1 MLTCGQNARRMGCDD
16 ANLAG
21 SGCSECTASSDR
33 MLTRRAF
40 ASLVGLAAGSVLL
53 GVLPGCAGPDA
64 GQTAPAANEGEG
76 LNSGEGGKDEM
87 PPTSE
92 SAPAAPSAALSPGLL
107 CVAEYANNT
116 LAVVDPATGEILQ
129 RIAAGQNPATALVAD
144 GWVYVGSSG
153 GGEVTAVSIADPSQ
167 VTSITVGK
175 QPLGLCYDGAQ
186 GILYVGDYFASSIHL
201 VATQLKSLVK
211 TVKLS
216 ASGYHNRTD
225 PPDCCRI
232 DPGTGRRTVALALAP
247 EGNLLYCANYGTFD
261 VARVDLATGEEIE
274 AFDGV
279 VGPRQI
285 LVSAD
290 GAQLLLAGVGGE
302 GEQQV
307 SDLYVLD
314 RSSGK
319 RVQEVPVGQSV
330 AGVAQASDGSAVW
343 AIARDDGE
351 LVAFDADWNET
362 GRLSLGVGIDTLV
375 LAPDEKTLLVGN
387 SIGGQVH
394 VVDAPSL
401 ALLNTIEG
409 LASPKGIAVID

>member
-1 MLTCGQNARRMGCDD
+1 MITRR
-16 ANLAG
+16 NFVVLAG
-21 SGCSECTASSDR
+21 IGAMGLLNTAGCAAPAEEPPRDVSGEKEPLEEPSPIPQKEPVASSEP
-33 MLTRRAF
+33 F
-40 ASLVGLAAGSVLL
+40 
-53 GVLPGCAGPDA
+53 
-64 GQTAPAANEGEG
+64 
-76 LNSGEGGKDEM
+76 SGEII
-87 PPTSE
+87 
-92 SAPAAPSAALSPGLL
+92 PGML
-107 CVAEYANNT
+107 CVAEYATNT
-116 LAVVDPATGEILQ
+116 LAVVDARAGEVAG
-129 RIAAGQNPATALVAD
+129 RIPVGRNPASVLAAEDTVF
-144 GWVYVGSSG
+144 VGCTG
-153 GGEVTAVSIADPSQ
+153 TGEVTAVPMANPTAAVPIP
-167 VTSITVGK
+167 VGH
-175 QPLGLCYDGAQ
+175 QILGLCLDEAQ
-186 GILYVGDYFASSIHL
+186 GLIYVGDYFANSVHAID
-201 VATQLKSLVK
+201 VALQSLVG
-211 TVKLS
+211 TMELS
-216 ASGYHNRTD
+216 SLGFSGRTD
-225 PPDCCRI
+225 PPPCCTFE
-232 DPGTGRRTVALALAP
+232 PGAGRRTVALVLAP
-247 EGNLLYCANYGTFD
+247 EGDLLYCANYGTFD

-330 AGVAQASDGSAVW
+330 AGVAQASDGLAVW

-401 ALLNTIEG
+401 VLLNTIEG
-409 LASPKGIAVID
+409 LASPKGIAVIA

>member
-1 MLTCGQNARRMGCDD
+1 M
-16 ANLAG
+16 LAG
-21 SGCSECTASSDR
+21 IGA
-33 MLTRRAF
+33 M
-40 ASLVGLAAGSVLL
+40 GLL
-53 GVLPGCAGPDA
+53 GTPGCAALTEESPRDVAEEGGPRESSSPTPQKEPINA
-64 GQTAPAANEGEG
+64 GEPF
-76 LNSGEGGKDEM
+76 SGEI
-87 PPTSE
+87 
-92 SAPAAPSAALSPGLL
+92 APGML
-107 CVAEYANNT
+107 CVAEYATNA
-116 LAVVDPATGEILQ
+116 LAVVDARAGEVVG
-129 RIAAGQNPATALVAD
+129 RIPVGRNPASVLVMQ
-144 GWVYVGSSG
+144 GIVFVGCTG
-153 GGEVTAVSIADPSQ
+153 AGEVTAVPMASPTAAAPIP
-167 VTSITVGK
+167 VGH
-175 QPLGLCYDGAQ
+175 QILGLCCDEARGL
-186 GILYVGDYFASSIHL
+186 IYVGDYFANSVHVID
-201 VATQLKSLVK
+201 VALQSLVG
-211 TVKLS
+211 TMELS
-216 ASGYHNRTD
+216 ALGFSGRTD
-225 PPDCCRI
+225 PPPCCTFE
-232 DPGTGRRTVALALAP
+232 PGAGRRTVALALAP

-409 LASPKGIAVID
+409 LASPKGIAVIA

>member
-1 MLTCGQNARRMGCDD
+1 MITRR
-16 ANLAG
+16 NFVVLAG
-21 SGCSECTASSDR
+21 IGAMGLLNTAGCAAPAEEPPRDVSGEKEPLEEPSPIPQKEPVASSEP
-33 MLTRRAF
+33 F
-40 ASLVGLAAGSVLL
+40 
-53 GVLPGCAGPDA
+53 
-64 GQTAPAANEGEG
+64 
-76 LNSGEGGKDEM
+76 SGEII
-87 PPTSE
+87 
-92 SAPAAPSAALSPGLL
+92 PGLL
-107 CVAEYANNT
+107 CVAEYATNT
-116 LAVVDPATGEILQ
+116 LAVVDARAGEVAG
-129 RIAAGQNPATALVAD
+129 RIPVGRNPASVLAAEDTVF
-144 GWVYVGSSG
+144 VGCTG
-153 GGEVTAVSIADPSQ
+153 TGEVTAVPMASPTAAAPIP
-167 VTSITVGK
+167 VGH
-175 QPLGLCYDGAQ
+175 QILGLCRDEARRLIYA
-186 GILYVGDYFASSIHL
+186 GDYFANSVHAID
-201 VATQLKSLVK
+201 VALQSLVG
-211 TVKLS
+211 TMELS
-216 ASGYHNRTD
+216 ALGFSGRTD
-225 PPDCCRI
+225 PPPCCTFE
-232 DPGTGRRTVALALAP
+232 PGAGRRTVALALAP

-375 LAPDEKTLLVGN
+375 LAPDAKTLLVGN

-409 LASPKGIAVID
+409 LASPKGIAVIA

>member
-1 MLTCGQNARRMGCDD
+1 MITRR
-16 ANLAG
+16 NFVVLAG
-21 SGCSECTASSDR
+21 IGAMGLLSTAGCAAPAEEPPRDVSGEKEPLEEPSPIPQKEPVASSEP
-33 MLTRRAF
+33 F
-40 ASLVGLAAGSVLL
+40 
-53 GVLPGCAGPDA
+53 
-64 GQTAPAANEGEG
+64 
-76 LNSGEGGKDEM
+76 SGEII
-87 PPTSE
+87 
-92 SAPAAPSAALSPGLL
+92 PGML
-107 CVAEYANNT
+107 CVAEYATNT
-116 LAVVDPATGEILQ
+116 LAVVDARAGEVAG
-129 RIAAGQNPATALVAD
+129 RIPVGRNPASVLAAEDTVF
-144 GWVYVGSSG
+144 VGCTG
-153 GGEVTAVSIADPSQ
+153 TGEVTAVPMASPTAAAPIP
-167 VTSITVGK
+167 VGH
-175 QPLGLCYDGAQ
+175 QILGLCCDEARGL
-186 GILYVGDYFASSIHL
+186 IYVGDYFANSVHVID
-201 VATQLKSLVK
+201 VALQSLVG
-211 TVKLS
+211 TMELS
-216 ASGYHNRTD
+216 ALGFSGRTD
-225 PPDCCRI
+225 PPPCCTFE
-232 DPGTGRRTVALALAP
+232 PGAGRRTVALALAP

-330 AGVAQASDGSAVW
+330 AGVAQTSDGSAVW

-394 VVDAPSL
+394 VVDASSL

-409 LASPKGIAVID
+409 LASPKGIAVIA

>member
-1 MLTCGQNARRMGCDD
+1 
-16 ANLAG
+16 
-21 SGCSECTASSDR
+21 
-33 MLTRRAF
+33 MLTRRTF
-40 ASLVGLAAGSVLL
+40 ASLAGLAAGSVLL
-53 GVLPGCAGPDA
+53 GIGPGCSGSDSETAADSEASRPAGSSGNGDA
-64 GQTAPAANEGEG
+64 GS
-76 LNSGEGGKDEM
+76 SGAGMEEM
-87 PPTSE
+87 PATSGDT
-92 SAPAAPSAALSPGLL
+92 SAPAVAAALSPGLL

-116 LAVVDPATGEILQ
+116 LAVVDPSTGEILQ
-129 RIAAGQNPATALVAD
+129 RIAAGQNPATVLVAD

-153 GGEVTAVSIADPSQ
+153 GGEVTAVNIADPSQ

-175 QPLGLCYDGAQ
+175 QPLGLCYDEAQ

-201 VATQLKSLVK
+201 VDTQLKSLVK
-211 TVKLS
+211 TVKLN
-216 ASGYHNRTD
+216 AQGYHNRTD

-247 EGNLLYCANYGTFD
+247 EGDLLYCANYGTFD

-307 SDLYVLD
+307 NDLYVLD
-314 RSSGK
+314 RASGK
-319 RVQEVPVGQSV
+319 RVLEIPVGQSV

-362 GRLSLGVGIDTLV
+362 ARLSLGVGIDTLV

-394 VVDAPSL
+394 VIDAATM
-401 ALLNTIEG
+401 ALMNTIEG
-409 LASPKGIAVID
+409 LASPKGIAVIA

>member
-1 MLTCGQNARRMGCDD
+1 MLGGGARPTPQACDD
-16 ANLAG
+16 STFAG
-21 SGCSECTASSDR
+21 AGR
-33 MLTRRAF
+33 PLLTRRAF
-40 ASLVGLAAGSVLL
+40 ASLAGMAAGAALL
-53 GVLPGCAGPDA
+53 GILPGCAGSGASGPADSSA
-64 GQTAPAANEGEG
+64 GDNVD
-76 LNSGEGGKDEM
+76 SGKGSAEEM
-87 PPTSE
+87 PVTSGDA
-92 SAPAAPSAALSPGLL
+92 SADAAATTSAAALVPGLL
-107 CVAEYANNT
+107 CVAEYANNS
-116 LAVVDPATGEILQ
+116 LAVVDPATGEVLQ

-175 QPLGLCYDGAQ
+175 QPLGLCYDEMQ

-201 VATQLKSLVK
+201 VDTQLKSLVK
-211 TVKLS
+211 TVKLN
-216 ASGYHNRTD
+216 AQGYHNRTD

-247 EGNLLYCANYGTFD
+247 EGDLLYCANYGTFD
-261 VARVDLATGEEIE
+261 VARVDVEGAAEIE

-409 LASPKGIAVID
+409 LASPKGIAVIA

>member
-1 MLTCGQNARRMGCDD
+1 MITRR
-16 ANLAG
+16 NFVVLAG
-21 SGCSECTASSDR
+21 IGAMGLLNTAGCAAPAEEPPRDVSGEKEPLEEPSPIPQKEPVASSEP
-33 MLTRRAF
+33 F
-40 ASLVGLAAGSVLL
+40 
-53 GVLPGCAGPDA
+53 
-64 GQTAPAANEGEG
+64 
-76 LNSGEGGKDEM
+76 SGEII
-87 PPTSE
+87 
-92 SAPAAPSAALSPGLL
+92 PGML
-107 CVAEYANNT
+107 CVAEYATNT
-116 LAVVDPATGEILQ
+116 LAVVDARAGEVAG
-129 RIAAGQNPATALVAD
+129 RIPVGRNPASVLA
-144 GWVYVGSSG
+144 VGDTVFVG
-153 GGEVTAVSIADPSQ
+153 CTGAGEVTAVPMASPTAAAPIP
-167 VTSITVGK
+167 VGH
-175 QPLGLCYDGAQ
+175 QILGLCCDEARGL
-186 GILYVGDYFASSIHL
+186 IYVGDYFANNVHVID
-201 VATQLKSLVK
+201 VALQSLVG
-211 TVKLS
+211 TMELS
-216 ASGYHNRTD
+216 ALGFSGRTD
-225 PPDCCRI
+225 PPPCCTFE
-232 DPGTGRRTVALALAP
+232 PGAGRRTVALALAP

-307 SDLYVLD
+307 NDLYVLD
-314 RSSGK
+314 RASGK
-319 RVQEVPVGQSV
+319 RVLEIPVGQSV

-409 LASPKGIAVID
+409 LASPKDIAVIA

>member
-1 MLTCGQNARRMGCDD
+1 MITRR
-16 ANLAG
+16 NFVVLAG
-21 SGCSECTASSDR
+21 IGAMGLLNTAGCAAPAEEPPRDVSGEKEPLEEPSPIPQKEPVASSEP
-33 MLTRRAF
+33 F
-40 ASLVGLAAGSVLL
+40 
-53 GVLPGCAGPDA
+53 
-64 GQTAPAANEGEG
+64 
-76 LNSGEGGKDEM
+76 SGEII
-87 PPTSE
+87 
-92 SAPAAPSAALSPGLL
+92 PGML
-107 CVAEYANNT
+107 CVAEYATNT
-116 LAVVDPATGEILQ
+116 LAVVDARAGEVAG
-129 RIAAGQNPATALVAD
+129 RIPVGRNPASVLA
-144 GWVYVGSSG
+144 VGDAVFVG
-153 GGEVTAVSIADPSQ
+153 CTGAGEVTAVPMASPTAAAPIP
-167 VTSITVGK
+167 VGH
-175 QPLGLCYDGAQ
+175 QILGLCRDEARGLIYA
-186 GILYVGDYFASSIHL
+186 GDYFANSIHIID
-201 VATQLKSLVK
+201 VALQSLVD
-211 TVKLS
+211 TMELS
-216 ASGYHNRTD
+216 ALGFSGRTD
-225 PPDCCRI
+225 PPPCCTFE
-232 DPGTGRRTVALALAP
+232 PGAGRRTVALALAP
-247 EGNLLYCANYGTFD
+247 EGDLLYCANYGTFD

-343 AIARDDGE
+343 AIARDDGD

-375 LAPDEKTLLVGN
+375 LAPDAKTLLVGN

-409 LASPKGIAVID
+409 LASPKGIAVIA

>member
-1 MLTCGQNARRMGCDD
+1 MITRR
-16 ANLAG
+16 NFVVLAG
-21 SGCSECTASSDR
+21 IGAMGLLSTAGCAAPAEEPPRDVSGEKEPLEEPSPIPQKEPVASSEP
-33 MLTRRAF
+33 F
-40 ASLVGLAAGSVLL
+40 
-53 GVLPGCAGPDA
+53 
-64 GQTAPAANEGEG
+64 
-76 LNSGEGGKDEM
+76 SGEII
-87 PPTSE
+87 
-92 SAPAAPSAALSPGLL
+92 PGML
-107 CVAEYANNT
+107 CVAEYATNT
-116 LAVVDPATGEILQ
+116 LAVVDARAGEVAG
-129 RIAAGQNPATALVAD
+129 RIPVGRNPASVLAAEDTVF
-144 GWVYVGSSG
+144 VGCTG
-153 GGEVTAVSIADPSQ
+153 TGEVTAVPMASPTAAAPIP
-167 VTSITVGK
+167 VGH
-175 QPLGLCYDGAQ
+175 QILGLCCDEARGL
-186 GILYVGDYFASSIHL
+186 IYVGDYFANSVHVID
-201 VATQLKSLVK
+201 VALQSLVG
-211 TVKLS
+211 TMELS
-216 ASGYHNRTD
+216 ALGFSGRTD
-225 PPDCCRI
+225 PPPCCTFE
-232 DPGTGRRTVALALAP
+232 PGAGRRTVALALAP
-247 EGNLLYCANYGTFD
+247 EGDLLYCANYGTFD

-375 LAPDEKTLLVGN
+375 LAPDAKTLLVGN

-409 LASPKGIAVID
+409 LASPKDIAVIA

>member
-1 MLTCGQNARRMGCDD
+1 MITRR
-16 ANLAG
+16 NFVVLAG
-21 SGCSECTASSDR
+21 IGAMGLLNTAGCAAPAEEPPRDVSGEQEPLEEPSPIPQKEPVASSEP
-33 MLTRRAF
+33 F
-40 ASLVGLAAGSVLL
+40 
-53 GVLPGCAGPDA
+53 
-64 GQTAPAANEGEG
+64 
-76 LNSGEGGKDEM
+76 SGEII
-87 PPTSE
+87 
-92 SAPAAPSAALSPGLL
+92 PGML
-107 CVAEYANNT
+107 CVAEYATNT
-116 LAVVDPATGEILQ
+116 LAVVDARAGEVAG
-129 RIAAGQNPATALVAD
+129 RIPVGRNPASVLAAEDTVF
-144 GWVYVGSSG
+144 VGCTG
-153 GGEVTAVSIADPSQ
+153 TGEVTAVPMASPTAAAPIP
-167 VTSITVGK
+167 VGH
-175 QPLGLCYDGAQ
+175 QILGLCRDEARRLIYA
-186 GILYVGDYFASSIHL
+186 GDYFANSVHAID
-201 VATQLKSLVK
+201 VALQSLVG
-211 TVKLS
+211 TMELS
-216 ASGYHNRTD
+216 ALGFSGRTD
-225 PPDCCRI
+225 PPPCCTFE
-232 DPGTGRRTVALALAP
+232 PGAGRRTVALALAP
-247 EGNLLYCANYGTFD
+247 EGDLLYCANYGTFD

-375 LAPDEKTLLVGN
+375 LAPDAKTLLVGN

-409 LASPKGIAVID
+409 LASPKGIAVIA

>member
-1 MLTCGQNARRMGCDD
+1 MITRR
-16 ANLAG
+16 NFVVLAG
-21 SGCSECTASSDR
+21 IGAMGLLNTAGCAAPAEEPSRDVSGEKEPLEEPSPIPQKEPAASSEP
-33 MLTRRAF
+33 F
-40 ASLVGLAAGSVLL
+40 
-53 GVLPGCAGPDA
+53 
-64 GQTAPAANEGEG
+64 
-76 LNSGEGGKDEM
+76 SGEII
-87 PPTSE
+87 
-92 SAPAAPSAALSPGLL
+92 PGML
-107 CVAEYANNT
+107 CVAEYATNT
-116 LAVVDPATGEILQ
+116 LAVVDARAGEVAG
-129 RIAAGQNPATALVAD
+129 RIPVGRNPASVLA
-144 GWVYVGSSG
+144 VGDAVFVG
-153 GGEVTAVSIADPSQ
+153 CTGAGEVTAVPMASPTAAAPIP
-167 VTSITVGK
+167 VGH
-175 QPLGLCYDGAQ
+175 QILGLCRDEARGLIYA
-186 GILYVGDYFASSIHL
+186 GDYFANSIHIID
-201 VATQLKSLVK
+201 VALQSLVG
-211 TVKLS
+211 TMDLS
-216 ASGYHNRTD
+216 SLGFSGRTD
-225 PPDCCRI
+225 PPPCCTVE
-232 DPGTGRRTVALALAP
+232 PGAGRRTVALALAP

-409 LASPKGIAVID
+409 LASPKGIAVIA

>member
-1 MLTCGQNARRMGCDD
+1 MITRR
-16 ANLAG
+16 NFVVLAG
-21 SGCSECTASSDR
+21 IGAMGLLNTAGCAAPAEEPPRDVSGEQEPLEEPSPIPQKEPVASSEP
-33 MLTRRAF
+33 F
-40 ASLVGLAAGSVLL
+40 
-53 GVLPGCAGPDA
+53 
-64 GQTAPAANEGEG
+64 
-76 LNSGEGGKDEM
+76 SGEII
-87 PPTSE
+87 
-92 SAPAAPSAALSPGLL
+92 PGML
-107 CVAEYANNT
+107 CVAEYATNT
-116 LAVVDPATGEILQ
+116 LAVVDARAGEVAG
-129 RIAAGQNPATALVAD
+129 RIPVGRNPASVLA
-144 GWVYVGSSG
+144 VGDTVFVG
-153 GGEVTAVSIADPSQ
+153 CTGAGEVTAVPMASPTAAAPIP
-167 VTSITVGK
+167 VGH
-175 QPLGLCYDGAQ
+175 QILGLCCDEARGL
-186 GILYVGDYFASSIHL
+186 IYVGDYFANSVHVID
-201 VATQLKSLVK
+201 VALQSLVG
-211 TVKLS
+211 TMELS
-216 ASGYHNRTD
+216 ALGFSGRTD
-225 PPDCCRI
+225 PPPCCTFE
-232 DPGTGRRTVALALAP
+232 PGAGRRTVALALAP

-330 AGVAQASDGSAVW
+330 AGVAQASDGSAGW

-409 LASPKGIAVID
+409 LASPKGIAVIA

>member
-1 MLTCGQNARRMGCDD
+1 
-16 ANLAG
+16 
-21 SGCSECTASSDR
+21 
-33 MLTRRAF
+33 MLTRRTF
-40 ASLVGLAAGSVLL
+40 ASLAGIAAGSVLL
-53 GVLPGCAGPDA
+53 GIAPGCASADSPTDRSLSSSGD
-64 GQTAPAANEGEG
+64 GIEPAASKGEG
-76 LNSGEGGKDEM
+76 FVDATSPSGD
-87 PPTSE
+87 T
-92 SAPAAPSAALSPGLL
+92 AAAQPAIALASGSL

-116 LAVVDPATGEILQ
+116 LAVVDPGTGEILQ
-129 RIAAGQNPATALVAD
+129 RIAAGQNPATAVMAD

-153 GGEVTAVSIADPSQ
+153 GGQVTAVCVADPSQ
-167 VTSITVGK
+167 VTAISVGK
-175 QPLGLCYDGAQ
+175 QPLGLCYDEGQ
-186 GILYVGDYFASSIHL
+186 GVLYVGDYFASSVHL
-201 VATQLKSLVK
+201 VDVSLKSLIK
-211 TVKLS
+211 TVKLN
-216 ASGYHNRTD
+216 AYGFHNRTD

-232 DPGTGRRTVALALAP
+232 DPGTGRRTVALVLAP
-247 EGNLLYCANYGTFD
+247 EKDLLYCANYGTFD
-261 VARVDLATGEEIE
+261 VARVDLEGAAEVE

-307 SDLYVLD
+307 NDLYVLD
-314 RSSGK
+314 RATGK
-319 RVQEVPVGQSV
+319 CMQEVPVGQSV

-351 LVAFDADWNET
+351 LAAFDAGWNET

-387 SIGGQVH
+387 SLGGQVH
-394 VVDAPSL
+394 VVDAATL

-409 LASPKGIAVID
+409 LAAPKGIAVIP

>member
-1 MLTCGQNARRMGCDD
+1 M
-16 ANLAG
+16 
-21 SGCSECTASSDR
+21 
-33 MLTRRAF
+33 
-40 ASLVGLAAGSVLL
+40 
-53 GVLPGCAGPDA
+53 
-64 GQTAPAANEGEG
+64 
-76 LNSGEGGKDEM
+76 
-87 PPTSE
+87 
-92 SAPAAPSAALSPGLL
+92 
-107 CVAEYANNT
+107 
-116 LAVVDPATGEILQ
+116 
-129 RIAAGQNPATALVAD
+129 
-144 GWVYVGSSG
+144 
-153 GGEVTAVSIADPSQ
+153 
-167 VTSITVGK
+167 
-175 QPLGLCYDGAQ
+175 
-186 GILYVGDYFASSIHL
+186 
-201 VATQLKSLVK
+201 
-211 TVKLS
+211 
-216 ASGYHNRTD
+216 
-225 PPDCCRI
+225 
-232 DPGTGRRTVALALAP
+232 
-247 EGNLLYCANYGTFD
+247 LYCANYGTFD

-409 LASPKGIAVID
+409 LASPKGIAVIA

>member
-1 MLTCGQNARRMGCDD
+1 MLTCGQNARRMGRDD

-21 SGCSECTASSDR
+21 SGCSECMACGDR
-33 MLTRRAF
+33 ALTRRAF
-40 ASLVGLAAGSVLL
+40 ASLAGLAAGSVLL
-53 GVLPGCAGPDA
+53 GVLPGCTGSDA
-64 GQTAPAANEGEG
+64 GQTVPAANEGEG
-76 LNSGEGGKDEM
+76 SNSGEGGKDEM

-201 VATQLKSLVK
+201 VDTQLKSLVK

-290 GAQLLLAGVGGE
+290 GAQLLLAGVGATCTCSTVPRANACRRCRWASLSPAWLRPLTARRCGPLPATM
-302 GEQQV
+302 GSWWPSTPTGTRRGV
-307 SDLYVLD
+307 CLWAWASI
-314 RSSGK
+314 RSYLLPT
-319 RVQEVPVGQSV
+319 RRRCWL
-330 AGVAQASDGSAVW
+330 ATASAAKCTW
-343 AIARDDGE
+343 WMRRR
-351 LVAFDADWNET
+351 W
-362 GRLSLGVGIDTLV
+362 RC
-375 LAPDEKTLLVGN
+375 
-387 SIGGQVH
+387 
-394 VVDAPSL
+394 
-401 ALLNTIEG
+401 
-409 LASPKGIAVID
+409 

>member
-1 MLTCGQNARRMGCDD
+1 MITRR
-16 ANLAG
+16 NFVVLAG
-21 SGCSECTASSDR
+21 IGAMGLLNMAGCAAPAEEPPRDVSGEKEPLEEPSPIPQKEPVASSEP
-33 MLTRRAF
+33 F
-40 ASLVGLAAGSVLL
+40 
-53 GVLPGCAGPDA
+53 
-64 GQTAPAANEGEG
+64 
-76 LNSGEGGKDEM
+76 SGEII
-87 PPTSE
+87 
-92 SAPAAPSAALSPGLL
+92 PGML
-107 CVAEYANNT
+107 CVAEYATNT
-116 LAVVDPATGEILQ
+116 LAVVDARAGEVAG
-129 RIAAGQNPATALVAD
+129 RIPVGRNPASVLAAEDTVF
-144 GWVYVGSSG
+144 VGCTG
-153 GGEVTAVSIADPSQ
+153 TGEVTAVPMANPTAAVPIP
-167 VTSITVGK
+167 VGH
-175 QPLGLCYDGAQ
+175 QILGLCLDEAQ
-186 GILYVGDYFASSIHL
+186 GLIYVGDYFANSVHAID
-201 VATQLKSLVK
+201 VALQSLVG
-211 TVKLS
+211 TMELS
-216 ASGYHNRTD
+216 SLGFSGRTD
-225 PPDCCRI
+225 PPPCCTFE
-232 DPGTGRRTVALALAP
+232 PGAGRRTVALALAP

-387 SIGGQVH
+387 SIGGQVY

-409 LASPKGIAVID
+409 LASPKGIAVIA

>member
-1 MLTCGQNARRMGCDD
+1 MITRR
-16 ANLAG
+16 NFVVLAG
-21 SGCSECTASSDR
+21 IGAMGLLNTAGCAAPAEEPPRDVSGEQEPLEEPSPIPQKEPVASSEP
-33 MLTRRAF
+33 F
-40 ASLVGLAAGSVLL
+40 
-53 GVLPGCAGPDA
+53 
-64 GQTAPAANEGEG
+64 
-76 LNSGEGGKDEM
+76 SGEII
-87 PPTSE
+87 
-92 SAPAAPSAALSPGLL
+92 PGML
-107 CVAEYANNT
+107 CVAEYATNT
-116 LAVVDPATGEILQ
+116 LAVVDARAGEVAG
-129 RIAAGQNPATALVAD
+129 RIPVGRNPASVLA
-144 GWVYVGSSG
+144 VGDTVFVG
-153 GGEVTAVSIADPSQ
+153 CTGAGEVTAVPMASPTAAAPIP
-167 VTSITVGK
+167 VGH
-175 QPLGLCYDGAQ
+175 QILGLCCDEARGL
-186 GILYVGDYFASSIHL
+186 IYVGDYFANSVHVIV
-201 VATQLKSLVK
+201 VALQSLVG
-211 TVKLS
+211 TMELS
-216 ASGYHNRTD
+216 ALGFSGRTD
-225 PPDCCRI
+225 PPPCCTFE
-232 DPGTGRRTVALALAP
+232 PGAGRRTVALALAP

-409 LASPKGIAVID
+409 LASPKGIAVIA

>member
-1 MLTCGQNARRMGCDD
+1 
-16 ANLAG
+16 
-21 SGCSECTASSDR
+21 
-33 MLTRRAF
+33 MLTRRTF
-40 ASLVGLAAGSVLL
+40 ASLAGLAAGSVLL

-116 LAVVDPATGEILQ
+116 LAVVDPSTGEILQ
-129 RIAAGQNPATALVAD
+129 RIAAGQNPATVLVAD

-153 GGEVTAVSIADPSQ
+153 GGEVTAVNIADPSQ

-175 QPLGLCYDGAQ
+175 QPLGLCYDEAQ
-186 GILYVGDYFASSIHL
+186 GILYVGDYFASSVHL
-201 VATQLKSLVK
+201 VDTQLKSLVK
-211 TVKLS
+211 TVKLN
-216 ASGYHNRTD
+216 ASGYHNRT
-225 PPDCCRI
+225 DCCRI

-247 EGNLLYCANYGTFD
+247 EGGLLYCANYGTFD

-307 SDLYVLD
+307 NDLYVLD
-314 RSSGK
+314 RASGK
-319 RVQEVPVGQSV
+319 RVLEILVGQSV

-362 GRLSLGVGIDTLV
+362 GRLPLGVGIDTLV

-394 VVDAPSL
+394 VIDTPSL

-409 LASPKGIAVID
+409 LASPKGIAVIA

>member
-1 MLTCGQNARRMGCDD
+1 MITRR
-16 ANLAG
+16 NFVVLAG
-21 SGCSECTASSDR
+21 IGAMGLLSTAGCAAPAEEPPRDVSGEKEPLEEPSPIPQKEPVASSEP
-33 MLTRRAF
+33 F
-40 ASLVGLAAGSVLL
+40 
-53 GVLPGCAGPDA
+53 
-64 GQTAPAANEGEG
+64 
-76 LNSGEGGKDEM
+76 SGEII
-87 PPTSE
+87 
-92 SAPAAPSAALSPGLL
+92 PGML
-107 CVAEYANNT
+107 CVAEYATNT
-116 LAVVDPATGEILQ
+116 LAVVDARAGEVAG
-129 RIAAGQNPATALVAD
+129 RIPVGRNPASVLAAEDTVF
-144 GWVYVGSSG
+144 VGCTG
-153 GGEVTAVSIADPSQ
+153 TGEVTAVPMASPTAAAPIP
-167 VTSITVGK
+167 VGH
-175 QPLGLCYDGAQ
+175 QILGLCCDEARGL
-186 GILYVGDYFASSIHL
+186 IYVGDYFANSVHVID
-201 VATQLKSLVK
+201 VALQSLVG
-211 TVKLS
+211 TMELS
-216 ASGYHNRTD
+216 ALGFSGRTD
-225 PPDCCRI
+225 PPPCCTFE
-232 DPGTGRRTVALALAP
+232 PGAGRRTVALALAP

-409 LASPKGIAVID
+409 LASPKGIAVIA

>member
-1 MLTCGQNARRMGCDD
+1 MITRR
-16 ANLAG
+16 NFVVLAG
-21 SGCSECTASSDR
+21 IGAMGLLNTAGCAAPAEEPPRDVSGEKEPLEEPSPIPQKEPVASSEP
-33 MLTRRAF
+33 F
-40 ASLVGLAAGSVLL
+40 
-53 GVLPGCAGPDA
+53 
-64 GQTAPAANEGEG
+64 
-76 LNSGEGGKDEM
+76 SGEII
-87 PPTSE
+87 
-92 SAPAAPSAALSPGLL
+92 PGML
-107 CVAEYANNT
+107 CVAEYATNT
-116 LAVVDPATGEILQ
+116 LAVVDARAGEVAG
-129 RIAAGQNPATALVAD
+129 RIPVGRNPASVLAAEDTVF
-144 GWVYVGSSG
+144 VGCTG
-153 GGEVTAVSIADPSQ
+153 TGEVTAVPMASPTAAAPIP
-167 VTSITVGK
+167 VGH
-175 QPLGLCYDGAQ
+175 QILGLCRDEARRLIYA
-186 GILYVGDYFASSIHL
+186 GDYFANSVHAID
-201 VATQLKSLVK
+201 VALQSLVG
-211 TVKLS
+211 TMELS
-216 ASGYHNRTD
+216 ALGFSGHTD
-225 PPDCCRI
+225 PPPCCTFE
-232 DPGTGRRTVALALAP
+232 PGAGRRTVALALAP

-375 LAPDEKTLLVGN
+375 LAPDAKTLLVGN

-409 LASPKGIAVID
+409 LASPKGIAVIA

>member
-1 MLTCGQNARRMGCDD
+1 MITRR
-16 ANLAG
+16 NFVVLAG
-21 SGCSECTASSDR
+21 IGAMGLLSTAGCAAPAEEPPRDVSGEKEPLEEPSPIPQKEPVASSEP
-33 MLTRRAF
+33 F
-40 ASLVGLAAGSVLL
+40 
-53 GVLPGCAGPDA
+53 
-64 GQTAPAANEGEG
+64 
-76 LNSGEGGKDEM
+76 SGEII
-87 PPTSE
+87 
-92 SAPAAPSAALSPGLL
+92 PGML
-107 CVAEYANNT
+107 CVAEYATNT
-116 LAVVDPATGEILQ
+116 LAVVDARAGEVAG
-129 RIAAGQNPATALVAD
+129 RIPVGRNPASVLAAEDTVF
-144 GWVYVGSSG
+144 VGCTG
-153 GGEVTAVSIADPSQ
+153 TGEVTAVPMASPTAAAPIP
-167 VTSITVGK
+167 VGH
-175 QPLGLCYDGAQ
+175 QILGLCCDEARGL
-186 GILYVGDYFASSIHL
+186 IYVGDYFANSVHVID
-201 VATQLKSLVK
+201 VALQSLVG
-211 TVKLS
+211 TMELS
-216 ASGYHNRTD
+216 ALGFSGRTD
-225 PPDCCRI
+225 PPPCCTFE
-232 DPGTGRRTVALALAP
+232 PGAGRRTVALALAP

-351 LVAFDADWNET
+351 LVTFDADWNET

-409 LASPKGIAVID
+409 LASPKGIAAIA

>member
-1 MLTCGQNARRMGCDD
+1 MITRR
-16 ANLAG
+16 NFVVLAG
-21 SGCSECTASSDR
+21 IGAMGLLSTAGCAAPAEEPPRDVSGEKEPLEEPSPIPQKEPVASSEP
-33 MLTRRAF
+33 F
-40 ASLVGLAAGSVLL
+40 
-53 GVLPGCAGPDA
+53 
-64 GQTAPAANEGEG
+64 
-76 LNSGEGGKDEM
+76 SGEII
-87 PPTSE
+87 
-92 SAPAAPSAALSPGLL
+92 PGML
-107 CVAEYANNT
+107 CVAEYATNT
-116 LAVVDPATGEILQ
+116 LAVVDARAGEVAG
-129 RIAAGQNPATALVAD
+129 RIPVGRNPASVLA
-144 GWVYVGSSG
+144 VGDAVFVG
-153 GGEVTAVSIADPSQ
+153 CTGAGEVTAVPMASPTAAAPIP
-167 VTSITVGK
+167 VGH
-175 QPLGLCYDGAQ
+175 QILGLCCDEARGL
-186 GILYVGDYFASSIHL
+186 IYVGDYFANSVHVID
-201 VATQLKSLVK
+201 VALQSLVG
-211 TVKLS
+211 TMELS
-216 ASGYHNRTD
+216 ALGFSGRTD
-225 PPDCCRI
+225 PPPCCTFE
-232 DPGTGRRTVALALAP
+232 PGAGRRTVALALAP
-247 EGNLLYCANYGTFD
+247 EGDLLYCANYGTFD

-387 SIGGQVH
+387 SIGGQVR

-409 LASPKGIAVID
+409 LASPKGIAVIA